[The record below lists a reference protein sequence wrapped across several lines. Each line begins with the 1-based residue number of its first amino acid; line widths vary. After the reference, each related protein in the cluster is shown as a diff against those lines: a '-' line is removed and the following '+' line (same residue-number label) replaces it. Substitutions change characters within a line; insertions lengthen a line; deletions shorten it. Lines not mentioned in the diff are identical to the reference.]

1 MDSRFSDHFQ
11 SAIESFDFNP
21 YESVE
26 TKIIHG
32 LWHVYEFFH
41 HEEGWTVDSAY
52 DKQLNFLRGTLK
64 FIGME
69 DYDDDSVRLMR
80 ASHLSDEEKARVF
93 SSVHELYEYFK
104 EAEKNGTATNPRI
117 D

>member
-1 MDSRFSDHFQ
+1 MDSIYSDYFLT
-11 SAIESFDFNP
+11 AIKSFDYNP

-26 TKIIHG
+26 TKILQG
-32 LWHVYEFFH
+32 LWPVYEFCH
-41 HEEGWTVDSAY
+41 REEGYNLDPAHYKKLS
-52 DKQLNFLRGTLK
+52 FLRITMT

-69 DYDDDSVRLMR
+69 DYDDEPVCRMR
-80 ASHLSDEEKARVF
+80 IGHLTDEEKARVI